1 MKYAFTDSE
10 SAHPLNVLG
19 MVEKLLWDSDQ
30 STVFMNEL
38 PPGAGAPLHLHRQ
51 MEEGCKVLEGTVTF
65 TLDGR
70 VETASAGHYIHIAE
84 GVPHSF
90 VNKGHSTAKMIWFC
104 SPGRYWGFFEE
115 AALLAPGDKEG
126 LAKVAAA
133 HHTKLL

>member
-1 MKYAFTDSE
+1 MKYTFTDS
-10 SAHPLNVLG
+10 ALARPLNVLG

-38 PPGAGAPLHLHRQ
+38 PVGAGAPCHLHHH

-65 TLDGR
+65 TIDGKE
-70 VETASAGHYIHIAE
+70 VAASAGHYIHIAD

-90 VNKGHSTAKMIWFC
+90 VNTGHGRAALIWFC

-115 AALLAPGDKEG
+115 AAKLAEGDKEG
-126 LAKVAAA
+126 LAEVAQR
-133 HHTKLL
+133 HHTKIL